1 MDFAKVLALIAAM
14 NREVVEYIT
23 FGALALNAHGIVR
36 ATKDADFFVK
46 PTEDNIDR
54 LKRAIRSVWDDPHVD
69 EISAAD
75 LAGEYPSVQYGP
87 PDEAFT
93 IDFVSRLGTAY
104 SYDELPW
111 EVIPIDGIP
120 TRVVTAATLY
130 AMKRNTVRPK
140 DRIDAEWL
148 REEFGFKD

>member
-36 ATKDADFFVK
+36 ATINADFFVN

-69 EISAAD
+69 EISAVD
-75 LAGEYPSVQYGP
+75 LAGEYPVVQYDP
-87 PDEAFT
+87 PDEALR
-93 IDFVSRLGTAY
+93 IAFVSRLDTAY
-104 SYDELPW
+104 SYDDLPW
-111 EVIPIDGIP
+111 EVIPIEGVP

-130 AMKRNTVRPK
+130 AMKRNTVRPQ
-140 DRIDAEWL
+140 DRMDAEWL
-148 REEFGFKD
+148 RTQFGFED